1 MIGEEEASW
10 IKWDADRGG
19 LYGAIVIG

>member
-10 IKWDADRGG
+10 IKWDADSGG